1 MFKNELGQISF
12 GQFGPCRASTVYNL
26 NAKKVNDLPRYSV
39 LVKYIVVGT
48 HMHTSR
54 TLTFL
59 YEKKKNI
66 QYYRILSII
75 VHLYILKNVREY
87 YYYRYVFKKNWK
99 DTCTYYCH
107 VGGKVSMRLYAY
119 SKHWTAI
126 NENSL
131 IIP

>member
-59 YEKKKNI
+59 YEKKKYIVLSNSI
-66 QYYRILSII
+66 DNRSFVYSEKRTRILLLSLRIQEE
-75 VHLYILKNVREY
+75 LKRHV
-87 YYYRYVFKKNWK
+87 YVLLSRRWEGV
-99 DTCTYYCH
+99 D
-107 VGGKVSMRLYAY
+107 A
-119 SKHWTAI
+119 AI
-126 NENSL
+126 CV
-131 IIP
+131 